1 MSLVLPSTRSAQRPP
16 RNTAL
21 RAHGVD
27 SSRCGAEAWPGW
39 VSDGFIPFPKPS
51 ALCSLED
58 EDTLWVIN
66 ATAVLNNN

>member
-1 MSLVLPSTRSAQRPP
+1 MD
-16 RNTAL
+16 
-21 RAHGVD
+21 G
-27 SSRCGAEAWPGW
+27 SRCGAEAWSGW
-39 VSDGFIPFPKPS
+39 MFDGFILFPKPS